1 MTGRACG
8 NEWDSLPTPW
18 LPVLKNNPPPNLLL
32 CAFHIYVVLT
42 SVCSWKTFVYWEVG
56 GGCRERSG
64 GQSPSFQKV
73 PKPTFS
79 FLCPVPKLCPPSS
92 CPFFFPSV
100 WLCPGLTWKGH
111 GQKMVIPAPE
121 LYTRANLALGKFWGL
136 CTPLEKSNGQEK
148 YMKTLHGGEKVDA
161 GQVG

>member
-1 MTGRACG
+1 M
-8 NEWDSLPTPW
+8 WSSP
-18 LPVLKNNPPPNLLL
+18 L
-32 CAFHIYVVLT
+32 CALGKPLFT
-42 SVCSWKTFVYWEVG
+42 GGWEVG
-56 GGCRERSG
+56 AGRGAEANRLHFRRSPNPPSLSFAQC
-64 GQSPSFQKV
+64 QSCAHHLLAP
-73 PKPTFS
+73 FS
-79 FLCPVPKLCPPSS
+79 FLLSGS
-92 CPFFFPSV
+92 A
-100 WLCPGLTWKGH
+100 PGLTWKGH